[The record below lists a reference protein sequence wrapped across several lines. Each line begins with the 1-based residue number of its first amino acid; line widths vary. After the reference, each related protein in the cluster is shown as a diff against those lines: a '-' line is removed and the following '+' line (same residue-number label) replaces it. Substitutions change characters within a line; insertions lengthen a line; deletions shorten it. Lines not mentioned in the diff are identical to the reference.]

1 MDQIA
6 ANPVVDA
13 FLACLAN
20 AQHETRPFDFW
31 LLEDPLP
38 EADADA
44 LADLAIDPA
53 ANAVFD
59 GRRESNNDLR
69 VYFTPEIQARHA
81 VCGRIADAFK
91 HSRVIG
97 AIEARTGA
105 DLDACR
111 LRIEYCQDADGF
123 WLEPHTDILVKKFT
137 MLIYL
142 SDDPDLRDAGTD
154 VYDGDGLW
162 AGTTPYDKNLG
173 MIFIP
178 GPNTWH
184 GFRRRPIRGVRK
196 SIIVNYVGPEWRDTW
211 ELA

>member
-1 MDQIA
+1 MDQFT

-13 FLACLAN
+13 YLACLAN
-20 AQHETRPFDFW
+20 AQHETWPFDFW

-44 LADLAIDPA
+44 LAELAIDPA

-59 GRRESNNDLR
+59 GRRETNNDVR
-69 VYFTPEIQARHA
+69 VYVTPDMQERHA

-91 HSRVIG
+91 HPRMIA
-97 AIEARTGA
+97 AIEARTGTV
-105 DLDACR
+105 LDDCR
-111 LRIEYCQDADGF
+111 LRIEYCQDTDGF

-142 SDDPDLRDAGTD
+142 SDDPELRDAGTD
-154 VYDGDGLW
+154 VYDDSGQW

-173 MIFIP
+173 LIFIP

-184 GFRRRPIRGVRK
+184 GFRRRPIRGIRK

>member
-1 MDQIA
+1 MDQLA
-6 ANPVVDA
+6 ANPIVETY
-13 FLACLAN
+13 LTCLAK
-20 AQHETRPFDFW
+20 AQHETHPFDFW

-44 LADLAIDPA
+44 LADLAVEPA
-53 ANAVFD
+53 ENAVFD
-59 GRRESNNDLR
+59 GKRESNNDVR
-69 VYFTPEIQARHA
+69 VYFTPDMQAHHA
-81 VCGRIADAFK
+81 VCGRVAEAFK
-91 HSRVIG
+91 HPSVTA
-97 AIEARTGA
+97 AIEAQTGTSLE
-105 DLDACR
+105 DCR
-111 LRIEYCQDADGF
+111 LRIEYCQDTDGF

-142 SDDPDLRDAGTD
+142 SDDPELRDAGTD
-154 VYDGDGLW
+154 VYDGNGRW

-173 MIFIP
+173 LIFIP

-184 GFRRRPIRGVRK
+184 GFRRRPIRGLRK